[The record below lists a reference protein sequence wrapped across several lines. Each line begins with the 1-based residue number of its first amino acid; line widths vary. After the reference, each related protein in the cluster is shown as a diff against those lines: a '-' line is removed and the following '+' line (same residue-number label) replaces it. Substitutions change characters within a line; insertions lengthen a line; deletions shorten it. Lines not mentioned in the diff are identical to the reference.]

1 MERILVSACLMGRE
15 VRFDGRAKP
24 TDHEIFLRWRDEG
37 RLIPFCPEVVGGL
50 PVPRPPAEIEGAR
63 GARAV
68 LEGQARIRTPEG
80 RDVTAFFLA
89 GARAALNAAREQGV
103 RMAVLKEN
111 SPSCGVHRVFDGSFS
126 GTRTPGA
133 GLTTLLLRDH
143 GIDVFTEDELP
154 QAEARLT
161 ELEAAS
167 P

>member
-1 MERILVSACLMGRE
+1 MERILVSACLMGRA

-50 PVPRPPAEIEGAR
+50 PVPRPPAEIEGGR

-68 LEGQARIRTPEG
+68 LEGRARIRTTEG

-89 GARAALNAAREQGV
+89 GARAALRAAREQGV
-103 RMAVLKEN
+103 RLAVLKEN
-111 SPSCGVHRVFDGSFS
+111 SPSCGVHRVFDGSFT
-126 GTRTPGA
+126 GTRTPGP
-133 GLTTLLLRDH
+133 GLTTLLLQDH

-154 QAEARLT
+154 QARKRLA
-161 ELEAAS
+161 ELEAAGA
-167 P
+167 